1 MNSARRRSEPSAA
14 FLEDRRHLFDLTA
27 LGGASFARAYS
38 ALVDAWLRTLLG
50 STDDVALIAVGA
62 LGRSEIC
69 PGSDLDLVLVHRGL
83 KPARLEELAAA
94 IWYPI
99 WNAGLKLDH
108 SVRTVPEAL
117 GVADREIETAMG
129 LLDARIVGGD
139 GALGGELVER
149 SLADWQARAQRR
161 LDQLAKLTDERHT
174 DVTEVAFALEPDLK
188 RAKGGSRDVV
198 TLGIMNRLGLVA
210 APSPALRSAADTLL
224 EVRVEL
230 QRGGGSS
237 NVLFLDQ
244 QDAVAQRLGI
254 DADELMERVSEAGRV
269 VGWESDDAWRAVW
282 SARAPRRRDR
292 ERPVAPGVV
301 VRAGEIQLEPE
312 VPVDAEL
319 VLRAAAAAAYEGL
332 PIAKS
337 ALRRCRDGLAPLT
350 ERWPD
355 PVRDAFVSLLG
366 GGRPALE
373 QLETLD
379 RYGLL
384 SRVLPEWELV
394 RSRPQRNAFHRF
406 TVDRHLLEAVTQA
419 CELIREVA
427 RPDLLLVGTLL
438 HDLGKGLPGD
448 HTENGVVLAERVAR
462 RMGFDAADVETLVA
476 MVELHLL
483 LPAVATGRDLADPAT
498 MEAVAAAVQTGE
510 RLDLLAALTEADSL
524 ATGPAAWSR
533 WKAELLAR
541 LVTGARAA
549 LAGNEAVAVVVAPI
563 IPPEYDGSPLV
574 EGHDDVVRVIAPATA
589 LSLPLQVGALGL
601 QGQDVRRARSWV
613 VEGVAVSEFEVSA
626 RFGDPADWRAY
637 AADLTRWLEQPD
649 QLGHRLD
656 EIAAPYRSRHRASA
670 ARPAPP
676 RVIVAPG
683 GAGRDTLVEIRVA
696 DGIGVL
702 YRITQALVGLDLRVH
717 RAFVSTLGHEV
728 VDTFYVT
735 GNDGEPARDPAVLAG
750 IEPAVVAALGV
761 TEDGEAV
768 STPSET

>member
-1 MNSARRRSEPSAA
+1 VPRSRREPSAA
-14 FLEDRRHLFDLTA
+14 FLEDRRHLFELTS
-27 LGGASFARAYS
+27 LGGAAFARAYS

-50 STDDVALIAVGA
+50 PTPDVALVAVGA
-62 LGRSEIC
+62 LGRSELC
-69 PGSDLDLVLVHRGL
+69 PGSDLDLVLIHRGL
-83 KPARLEELAAA
+83 KPARLEQLTAD

-99 WNAGLKLDH
+99 WDAGLKLDH
-108 SVRTVPEAL
+108 SVRTVTEAL
-117 GVADREIETAMG
+117 AVADREIETAMG
-129 LLDARIVGGD
+129 LLDARIVAGD
-139 GALGGELVER
+139 GALGGEIVER
-149 SLADWQARAQRR
+149 ALGDWRKAAHRR
-161 LDQLAKLTDERHT
+161 LDQLAKLTAERHA
-174 DVTEVAFALEPDLK
+174 DVPEVAFALEPDLK

-230 QRGGGSS
+230 QRPGGSS
-237 NVLFLDQ
+237 NQLFLDR
-244 QDAVAQRLGI
+244 QDQVAQHLGI
-254 DADELMERVSEAGRV
+254 DADELMERVSEAGRT

-282 SARAPRRRDR
+282 SSRGSRRHDRA
-292 ERPVAPGVV
+292 RPVAPGVV
-301 VRAGEIQLEPE
+301 VRDGEIHLADD
-312 VPVDAEL
+312 VAVDAEL
-319 VLRAAAAAAYEGL
+319 VLRCAAAAAYEGQ
-332 PIAKS
+332 PIAKT

-350 ERWPD
+350 DRWPD
-355 PVRDAFVSLLG
+355 AVRDAFVSLLG

-373 QLETLD
+373 QFETLD

-448 HTENGVVLAERVAR
+448 HTDNGVLLADRIAR
-462 RMGFDAADVETLVA
+462 RMGFDDADVETIVA

-483 LPAVATGRDLADPAT
+483 LPAVATGRDLEDVTT
-498 MEAVAAAVQTGE
+498 MESVAAAVLTSE

-524 ATGPAAWSR
+524 ATGPAAWSK
-533 WKAELLAR
+533 WKAELLGR
-541 LVTGARAA
+541 LVTGVRAA
-549 LAGNEAVAVVVAPI
+549 LAGREAVAVVVAPVV
-563 IPPEYDGSPLV
+563 PDGYDGTPLV
-574 EGHDDVVRVIAPATA
+574 EGSVDVVRVIAPATE
-589 LSLPLQVGALGL
+589 LSLPLQVGALGI

-613 VEGVAVSEFEVSA
+613 VDGVAVSEFQVAA
-626 RFGDPADWRAY
+626 RFGRAADWTTY
-637 AADLTRWLEQPD
+637 AADLVAWLEQPD
-649 QLGHRLD
+649 ELGRRLD
-656 EIAAPYRSRHRASA
+656 ELAAPYRNHHRAAA

-676 RVIVAPG
+676 RVIVGSAG
-683 GAGRDTLVEIRVA
+683 GGRDTLVEVRVA

-702 YRITQALVGLDLRVH
+702 FRITQALVGLDLRVH

-735 GNDGEPARDPAVLAG
+735 RPDGAAVSDPGLVG
-750 IEPAVVAALGV
+750 RIEPAVVAALAGDETRADV
-761 TEDGEAV
+761 R
-768 STPSET
+768 SSSET

>member
-1 MNSARRRSEPSAA
+1 MNSARRRSDPSAA
-14 FLEDRRHLFDLTA
+14 FLEDRRQLFALT

-50 STDDVALIAVGA
+50 ATPDVALVAVGA
-62 LGRSEIC
+62 LGRSELC
-69 PGSDLDLVLVHRGL
+69 PGSDLDLVMIHRGL

-117 GVADREIETAMG
+117 AVADREIETAMG
-129 LLDARIVGGD
+129 LLDARIVAGD
-139 GALGGELVER
+139 GALGGELIER
-149 SLADWQARAQRR
+149 SLSDWQARSHKR
-161 LDQLAKLTDERHT
+161 LDQLAKLTSDRHT
-174 DVTEVAFALEPDLK
+174 DVPEVAFALEPDLK

-198 TLGIMNRLGLVA
+198 TLGIMNKLGLIPG
-210 APSPALRSAADTLL
+210 PSPALRSAADTLL

-230 QRGGGSS
+230 QRAGGSS

-244 QDAVAQRLGI
+244 QDPVAQQLGI

-269 VGWESDDAWRAVW
+269 VGWESDDAWRVVW
-282 SARAPRRRDR
+282 SSRSPRRRDK

-301 VRAGEIQLEPE
+301 VREAEIQLEDGVE
-312 VPVDAEL
+312 VDAEL
-319 VLRAAAAAAYEGL
+319 VLRCAAAAAYEGL

-337 ALRRCRDGLAPLT
+337 ALRHCRDGLAPLT
-350 ERWPD
+350 DRWPD

-406 TVDRHLLEAVTQA
+406 TVDRHLLEAVVQA
-419 CELIREVA
+419 CDLIREVA

-448 HTENGVVLAERVAR
+448 HTDNGVVLAERVAR
-462 RMGFDAADVETLVA
+462 RMGFEPADVATLVA

-483 LPAVATGRDLADPAT
+483 LPAVATGRDLADVAT
-498 MEAVAAAVQTGE
+498 MEAVAAAVQSRD

-524 ATGPAAWSR
+524 ATGPAAWSN
-533 WKAELLAR
+533 WKAELLTR
-541 LVTGARAA
+541 LVTGVRAA
-549 LAGNEAVAVVVAPI
+549 LAGREAVAVVVAPI
-563 IPPEYDGSPLV
+563 VPAEFDGTPLV
-574 EGHDDVVRVIAPATA
+574 EGSDDVVRVIAPATE

-613 VEGVAVSEFEVSA
+613 VDGVAVSEFQVAA
-626 RFGDPADWRAY
+626 RFGRAADWTAY
-637 AADLTRWLEQPD
+637 AADLVAWLEQPD
-649 QLGHRLD
+649 ELGRRLD
-656 EIAAPYRSRHRASA
+656 EIAAPYRHRHRASA

-676 RVIVAPG
+676 RVIVDPTG
-683 GAGRDTLVEIRVA
+683 SGHDTLVEVRVA

-735 GNDGEPARDPAVLAG
+735 GVGGDPVVDPTVLAR
-750 IEPAVVAALGV
+750 IEPAVAAAVGAVDGAEGV
-761 TEDGEAV
+761 R
-768 STPSET
+768 SPSET

>member
-1 MNSARRRSEPSAA
+1 
-14 FLEDRRHLFDLTA
+14 
-27 LGGASFARAYS
+27 
-38 ALVDAWLRTLLG
+38 
-50 STDDVALIAVGA
+50 
-62 LGRSEIC
+62 
-69 PGSDLDLVLVHRGL
+69 VHRGL
-83 KPARLEELAAA
+83 KPARLEQLTAQ

-99 WNAGLKLDH
+99 WDAGLKLDH
-108 SVRTVPEAL
+108 SVRTVGEAL
-117 GVADREIETAMG
+117 AVADREIETAMG
-129 LLDARIVGGD
+129 LLDARIVAGD
-139 GALGGELVER
+139 AALGGELVER
-149 SLADWQARAQRR
+149 SLADWRSRAHKR
-161 LDQLAKLTDERHT
+161 LDQLAKLTDERHS
-174 DVTEVAFALEPDLK
+174 DVPEVAFALEPDLK

-198 TLGIMNRLGLVA
+198 TLGIMNRLGLVP

-237 NVLFLDQ
+237 NVLFLDR
-244 QDAVAQRLGI
+244 QDQVAQALGV

-282 SARAPRRRDR
+282 SARAPRRADR
-292 ERPVAPGVV
+292 ERPVGRGLV
-301 VRAGEIQLEPE
+301 VRDGEIRLDGD
-312 VPVDAEL
+312 VAVDAEL
-319 VLRAAAAAAYEGL
+319 VLRCAAAAAYEGL
-332 PIAKS
+332 PIAK
-337 ALRRCRDGLAPLT
+337 ATLRLCRDGLAPLT

-355 PVRDAFVSLLG
+355 AVRDAFVSLLG

-373 QLETLD
+373 QFEALD

-406 TVDRHLLEAVTQA
+406 TVDRHLLEAVSQA

-448 HTENGVVLAERVAR
+448 HTENGVVLADRIAR
-462 RMGFDAADVETLVA
+462 RMGFDDADVETLVA

-483 LPAVATGRDLADPAT
+483 LPAIATGRDLADAGT
-498 MEAVAAAVQTGE
+498 METVAAAVGTSE

-524 ATGPAAWSR
+524 ATGPAAWST
-533 WKAELLAR
+533 WKAELLKR
-541 LVTGARAA
+541 LTTGVRAA
-549 LAGNEAVAVVVAPI
+549 LAGREAVAVVVAPV
-563 IPPEYDGSPLV
+563 IPATYDGTPLV
-574 EGHDDVVRVIAPATA
+574 EGSDDVVRVIAPATE

-613 VEGVAVSEFEVSA
+613 VDGVAVSEFQVAA
-626 RFGDPADWRAY
+626 RFGRAADWTTY
-637 AADLTRWLEQPD
+637 AADLVAWLERPD
-649 QLGHRLD
+649 ELGRRLD
-656 EIAAPYRSRHRASA
+656 ELAAPYRHHHRATA

-676 RVIVAPG
+676 RVIVDAT
-683 GAGRDTLVEIRVA
+683 GRDTLVEVRVA

-702 YRITQALVGLDLRVH
+702 YRITQALVGLDLRAH

-735 GNDGEPARDPAVLAG
+735 GLDGLPVQDPVVLAR
-750 IEPAVVAALGV
+750 IEPAIAAALGADDRV
-761 TEDGEAV
+761 DGV
-768 STPSET
+768 MSLSET